1 MTDET
6 TTAAAENQQTGA
18 TQTAAASSDNAAA
31 STQQSAATA
40 DAGPDAGGTIAKAGA
55 ADDATVAD
63 DTADKGDLQRFR
75 EQLAGGDAGLL
86 KQLERHKSIDSI
98 SKSFKEAR
106 NAAKNVGKPLALSD
120 KATEDEVKAY
130 REAMGIP
137 AEAKDYPV
145 DFRQDYKASD
155 VDKEILGGF
164 KEYMHAKNADPRAA
178 SAALEWY
185 QDFAAAQQQELS
197 ANLAKV
203 AKETQA
209 ALRTEWGGEYDGN
222 LNAAQQLMTAQ
233 LGEDGFNDMMGLRL
247 MDGSRLQDNQ
257 AFVKMMAQVGSDYYG
272 GNAIMTGD
280 VETTAKTVE
289 ERINELLTLRNEDP
303 DKYFSDEVQ
312 GKITALYNQRDKINA
327 RKK

>member
-1 MTDET
+1 MADET
-6 TTAAAENQQTGA
+6 TTAAAESQQTDA
-18 TQTAAASSDNAAA
+18 TQTAAASDNAAA
-31 STQQSAATA
+31 TSKQDTATA
-40 DAGPDAGGTIAKAGA
+40 DAGTGNSGTLAKADAADTTDAGAE
-55 ADDATVAD
+55 
-63 DTADKGDLQRFR
+63 ADKGDLQRFR

-86 KQLERHKSIDSI
+86 KHLERHKSIESI
-98 SKSFKEAR
+98 SKSFKESR
-106 NAAKNVGKPLALSD
+106 NAAKTAGKPLSLSE
-120 KATEDEVKAY
+120 KATEEEVKAY

-137 AEAKDYPV
+137 AEAAAYPV

-155 VDKEILGGF
+155 ADKEILGGF

-233 LGEDGFNDMMGLRL
+233 LGEEGFNEMMGLRL

-257 AFVKMMAQVGSDYYG
+257 AFVKMMAQVGADYYG

-280 VETTAKTVE
+280 VETTAKTIDQKIADYRE
-289 ERINELLTLRNEDP
+289 MQTKDP
-303 DKYFSDEVQ
+303 EKYRSPEVQ
-312 GKITALYNQRDKINA
+312 DAVAALYAQKAKLDA
-327 RKK
+327 RKG